1 MKNEEVT
8 TGDVAMPPSDY
19 PKSGATWRLF
29 NVPTDI
35 FRRFETGRNK
45 FERWSKY
52 LDTSDAEQQNLYD
65 YARKNRSHT
74 VILRDSSTGALRSI
88 RKRAMNEEVLYNET
102 ELVT

>member
-1 MKNEEVT
+1 MKNEEVV

-45 FERWSKY
+45 FERWCKY
-52 LDTSDAEQQNLYD
+52 LDMADEEQQALYN
-65 YARKNRSHT
+65 YAKKNSKHT
-74 VILRDSSTGALRSI
+74 IVLRDSVSGALRSI
-88 RKRAMNEEVLYNET
+88 RRRAMNESRDV
-102 ELVT
+102 

>member
-1 MKNEEVT
+1 MKNEEVV

-29 NVPTDI
+29 NVPTDV

-52 LDTSDAEQQNLYD
+52 LNMEDEEQQALYN
-65 YARKNRSHT
+65 YAKKNGKHT
-74 VILRDSSTGALRSI
+74 IVLRDSVSGALRSI
-88 RKRAMNEEVLYNET
+88 RRRAMNESQDV
-102 ELVT
+102 

>member
-1 MKNEEVT
+1 MKNEEVV
-8 TGDVAMPPSDY
+8 TGDVAMPASDY

-52 LDTSDAEQQNLYD
+52 LNMEDEQQRALYS
-65 YARKNRSHT
+65 YAKNNSKHT
-74 VILRDSSTGALRSI
+74 IVLRDSTNGALRSI
-88 RKRAMNEEVLYNET
+88 RKRAMNESHEV
-102 ELVT
+102 

>member
-1 MKNEEVT
+1 MKNEEVV

-29 NVPTDI
+29 NVPTDV

-52 LDTSDAEQQNLYD
+52 LNMEDEEQQALYN
-65 YARKNRSHT
+65 YAKKNGKHT
-74 VILRDSSTGALRSI
+74 VVLRDSASGALRSI
-88 RKRAMNEEVLYNET
+88 RRRAMNESQDV
-102 ELVT
+102 

>member
-1 MKNEEVT
+1 MKNEEVV

-29 NVPTDI
+29 NVPSDI

-52 LDTSDAEQQNLYD
+52 LNMEDEEQQALYN
-65 YARKNRSHT
+65 YAKKNGRHT
-74 VILRDSSTGALRSI
+74 IVLRDSMSGALRSI
-88 RKRAMNEEVLYNET
+88 RKRAMNESHDA
-102 ELVT
+102 

>member
-1 MKNEEVT
+1 MKTEEVV

-52 LDTSDAEQQNLYD
+52 LNMEDEEQQELYS
-65 YARKNRSHT
+65 YAKKHGKNT
-74 VILRDSSTGALRSI
+74 IVLRDSNSGALRSI
-88 RKRAMNEEVLYNET
+88 RKRAMNELQ
-102 ELVT
+102 